1 MRQLA
6 SEITSKGAS
15 IHDVLDHE
23 TKMKGQRQMVLQRNF
38 QLDKVEAL
46 LDNQMKK
53 MGAQMAELHEA
64 IDNIATVEVSLDH
77 KIDKKNQEL
86 ERLRKRLDTM
96 KNIRYQ
102 PSNHQEPPSATDFG
116 GNSQFLTMKSTK
128 RCSLGSFDVDWG
140 MGRMLQESWN

>member
-15 IHDVLDHE
+15 IHDVLEHE
-23 TKMKGQRQMVLQRNF
+23 TKMKGQRQLVLERNF

-53 MGAQMAELHEA
+53 MDAQMSELREA
-64 IDNIATVEVSLDH
+64 IENIAAVEVSLDH

-102 PSNHQEPPSATDFG
+102 PNNSLSPSPAPLLPTP
-116 GNSQFLTMKSTK
+116 SLTT
-128 RCSLGSFDVDWG
+128 SLTSH
-140 MGRMLQESWN
+140 LQTPDNRQ

>member
-15 IHDVLDHE
+15 IHDVLEHE
-23 TKMKGQRQMVLQRNF
+23 TKMKGQRQLVLERNF

-53 MGAQMAELHEA
+53 MDAQMSELREA
-64 IDNIATVEVSLDH
+64 IENIAAVEVSLDH

-102 PSNHQEPPSATDFG
+102 PNNSLSPSPPPYSPP
-116 GNSQFLTMKSTK
+116 Q
-128 RCSLGSFDVDWG
+128 V
-140 MGRMLQESWN
+140 

>member
-15 IHDVLDHE
+15 IHDVLEHE
-23 TKMKGQRQMVLQRNF
+23 TKMKGQRQLVLERNF

-53 MGAQMAELHEA
+53 MDAQMSELREA
-64 IDNIATVEVSLDH
+64 IENIAAVEVSLDH

-102 PSNHQEPPSATDFG
+102 PNNSLSPSPPLLPTPS
-116 GNSQFLTMKSTK
+116 LTT
-128 RCSLGSFDVDWG
+128 SLTSH
-140 MGRMLQESWN
+140 LQTPDNRQW

>member
-15 IHDVLDHE
+15 IHDVLEHE
-23 TKMKGQRQMVLQRNF
+23 TKMKGQRQLVLERNF

-53 MGAQMAELHEA
+53 MDAQMSELREA
-64 IDNIATVEVSLDH
+64 IENIAAVEVSLDH

-102 PSNHQEPPSATDFG
+102 PNNSLSPSPAPLLPTP
-116 GNSQFLTMKSTK
+116 SLTT
-128 RCSLGSFDVDWG
+128 SLTSH
-140 MGRMLQESWN
+140 LQTPDNRQW

>member
-15 IHDVLDHE
+15 IHDVLEHE
-23 TKMKGQRQMVLQRNF
+23 TKMKGQRQLVLERNF

-53 MGAQMAELHEA
+53 MDAQMSELREA
-64 IDNIATVEVSLDH
+64 IENIAAVEVSLDH

-102 PSNHQEPPSATDFG
+102 PNNSLSPSPPLLPTPS
-116 GNSQFLTMKSTK
+116 LTT
-128 RCSLGSFDVDWG
+128 SLTSH
-140 MGRMLQESWN
+140 LQTPDNRQ